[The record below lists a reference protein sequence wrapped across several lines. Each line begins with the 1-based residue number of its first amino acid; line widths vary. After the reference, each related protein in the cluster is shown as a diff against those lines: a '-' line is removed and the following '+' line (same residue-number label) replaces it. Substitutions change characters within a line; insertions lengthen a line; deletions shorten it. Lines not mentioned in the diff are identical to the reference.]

1 MTCSLSRKSLLKAIV
16 AFSVLIGVRASE
28 AGIIDSFDAPT
39 SPTPTSTVFGGSNQN
54 YSIGG
59 AEFGTGARTGNLAA
73 TGVGTESAFGQ
84 FGGGTGTPGGTFMMA
99 TTAGAGATMTLNY
112 AANSPGFNFATAGS
126 VQGFLLALDQG
137 SSTVSLALKDAFGAT
152 SNTQSVV
159 LTSANI
165 STSTA
170 AFNFLIS
177 GFSGVNIGSITGLAF
192 TFQNTVGTDTSFNNI
207 QTSGGFSPALGV
219 PEPASM
225 LVWGSMAAAGLFLRR
240 RNRS

>member
-1 MTCSLSRKSLLKAIV
+1 
-16 AFSVLIGVRASE
+16 
-28 AGIIDSFDAPT
+28 
-39 SPTPTSTVFGGSNQN
+39 
-54 YSIGG
+54 
-59 AEFGTGARTGNLAA
+59 
-73 TGVGTESAFGQ
+73 
-84 FGGGTGTPGGTFMMA
+84 
-99 TTAGAGATMTLNY
+99 MTLNY